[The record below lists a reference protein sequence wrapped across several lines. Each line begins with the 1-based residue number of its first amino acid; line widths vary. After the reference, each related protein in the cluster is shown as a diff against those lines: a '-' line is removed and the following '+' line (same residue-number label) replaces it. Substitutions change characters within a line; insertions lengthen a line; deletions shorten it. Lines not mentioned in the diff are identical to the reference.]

1 MSKEPALGR
10 NIPHDSAKGHVSG
23 ESVYIDDMPF
33 AKQELIVDFLGSPY
47 AHGKLKSIDASAA
60 RDIPDVVAMFTH
72 QDLDGHNLF
81 GPIIQDEVL
90 LVEDVA
96 TFLNQPIVVIAAKTR
111 KAIRKA
117 KAAIKIEMDELPPV
131 FTIDDAIA
139 KQQFIGKPHLIQ
151 RGNLIEGFEQADHI
165 LEGQFIHGGQEHFY
179 LESQSA
185 IVYPDEHNTLTV
197 HSSTQNP
204 TEVQAIIAEVLGLQF
219 NQVVVITKRMGGGFG
234 GKECQA
240 THFAAMAA
248 LAALKTKRPCRISLS
263 VDDDMKTTG
272 KRHPFQN
279 NYKVGLTK
287 EGLITALEVN
297 FHSNGGAA
305 NDLSTA
311 VLGRALC
318 HAENAYYIPNIKV
331 TGQVCKTN
339 LPPNTAFR
347 GFGGP
352 QGVLNM
358 ENIMEEIAF
367 FLKKDAFELRRLNCY
382 GLADRN
388 ITPYGQVYINNKL
401 PELFETL
408 AETSDYKNRLNA
420 IEAFN
425 RQSKTHLKGISMT
438 PVKFGI
444 SFNTKFLNQ
453 ANALINIYLDGTV
466 QISTGAT
473 EMGQGV
479 NTKLQQLVADEF
491 CIPLEHVRVMVTST
505 EKNNNTSAT
514 AASSSSDLNGK
525 ACVDAC
531 EKIKSR
537 LLDYA
542 AQYFEVSTNKLQ
554 WDYKGFYPTNTPE
567 RVCPFQDMI
576 KLAYLNRVSLG
587 ERGFYKTPGVDFD
600 WTTGTGTPF
609 LYFTAGCAVSEV
621 RIDRFTGALTVLR
634 SDLLMDIGKSMNP
647 GIDRGQIV
655 GAFVQGL
662 GWATTEELRYAA
674 NGELLSHSPT
684 TYKIPNIQDLP
695 QVFNVS
701 WIENNENTV
710 NIRGSKAVG
719 EPPFM
724 LGISVWTAAKHAL
737 SFVSNGEIP
746 KLTLPA
752 TNEEILIRMTAY
764 SSQSH
769 GRLPPSM
776 NNPVSP

>member
-1 MSKEPALGR
+1 MTEPSLGR

-23 ESVYIDDMPF
+23 KSIYIDDIPF
-33 AKQELIVDFLGSPY
+33 AKNELIVDFVGSPY
-47 AHGKLKSIDASAA
+47 AHGKLKHIDLNGA
-60 RDIPDVVAMFTH
+60 REIPGIIGLFTH
-72 QDLDGHNLF
+72 EDLDGHNLF
-81 GPIIQDEVL
+81 GPILQDEVL
-90 LVEDVA
+90 LVEDEA
-96 TFLNQPIVVIAAKTR
+96 TFINQPIVVIAGENR

-117 KAAIKIEMDELPPV
+117 KAAIKITMEELEPV
-131 FTIDDAIA
+131 FSIDDAIA
-139 KQQFIGKPHLIQ
+139 KQQFIGPQYQIQ
-151 RGNLIEGFEQADHI
+151 RGNLGQGFSEADHI
-165 LEGQFIHGGQEHFY
+165 LEGQFFNAGQEHFY

-185 IVYPDEHNTLTV
+185 VVYPGEHNTLTV

-219 NQVVVITKRMGGGFG
+219 NQVVVVTKRMGGGFG

-240 THFAAMAA
+240 THFAAMAS
-248 LAALKTKRPCRISLS
+248 LAALKTQRPCRIVLS

-279 NYKVGLTK
+279 RYKVGFTK
-287 EGLITALEVN
+287 DGMITALEVN
-297 FHSNGGAA
+297 FFSNGGAA
-305 NDLSTA
+305 NDLSTS

-331 TGQVCKTN
+331 TGRVCKTN

-352 QGVLNM
+352 QGIVNM
-358 ENIMEEIAF
+358 ENIMEEIAC
-367 FLKKDAFELRRLNCY
+367 FLKQDAYDIRVLNCY
-382 GLADRN
+382 GIADRN
-388 ITPYGQVYINNKL
+388 TTPYGQIYLNNKL
-401 PELFETL
+401 PEIFEKL
-408 AETSDYKNRLNA
+408 ADSSEYKSRLKA
-420 IEAFN
+420 IETFN
-425 RQSKTHLKGISMT
+425 KGSKTYLKGISMT

-466 QISTGAT
+466 QVSTGAT

-479 NTKLQQLVADEF
+479 NTKLQQLVADEL
-491 CIPLEHVRVMVTST
+491 CIPINQVLVMVTST

-531 EKIKSR
+531 NKIKAR
-537 LLDYA
+537 LMEFAGQHFDIPLN
-542 AQYFEVSTNKLQ
+542 QVI
-554 WDYKGFYPTNTPE
+554 WDYTGFYPAATPD
-567 RVCPFQDMI
+567 RTIAFPDMV
-576 KLAYLNRVSLG
+576 KLAYRGRVNMG

-600 WTTGTGTPF
+600 WTTGTGSPF

-621 RIDRFTGALTVLR
+621 IIDRFTGNMKVLR
-634 SDLLMDIGKSMNP
+634 SDLLMDIGKPMNP
-647 GIDRGQIV
+647 GIDRGQII

-662 GWATTEELRYAA
+662 GWVTTEELRYAD

-695 QVFNVS
+695 EVFHAD
-701 WIENNENTV
+701 WIENPDNTV
-710 NIRGSKAVG
+710 NIRGNKAVG

-746 KLTLPA
+746 KLQLPA
-752 TNEEILIRMTAY
+752 TNEELLMRLTYYAE
-764 SSQSH
+764 QSKMAV
-769 GRLPPSM
+769 L
-776 NNPVSP
+776 